1 MSTRLRNCA
10 IVGALLFFV
19 AVAGLVRASGAEAFK
34 APPEGWGVAYERAA
48 VEYWGERATRCAS
61 TSVEFESSVPLSHQ
75 LNQEEGRAL
84 GRATVAETPGEECQ
98 MYIAPM
104 RGDSIYFRCILF
116 AHEYGHWLGH
126 PDDPSDSST
135 SVTAEILGSYTYDP
149 PCRRLVAAVHAR

>member
-1 MSTRLRNCA
+1 MFAFAFTGLARA
-10 IVGALLFFV
+10 GA
-19 AVAGLVRASGAEAFK
+19 ADAFS

-48 VEYWGERATRCAS
+48 VEYWGEVATRCAS

-75 LNQEEGRAL
+75 LDQEEGRAL
-84 GRATVAETPGEECQ
+84 GRATVAEAPGQECR

-116 AHEYGHWLGH
+116 AHEYGHWLGY
-126 PDDPSDSST
+126 PDDPSDSSR

-149 PCRRLVAAVHAR
+149 PCRRLVAAVRAG